1 MMGRKR
7 AKMMSRMT
15 RCALGEERTVDL
27 EKVCEMRR
35 LRAVCGALERK
46 VKMLSV
52 LGGSHQ

>member
-1 MMGRKR
+1 MGRKR
-7 AKMMSRMT
+7 VKMMSRMT
-15 RCALGEERTVDL
+15 CCALGEERTVDL

-52 LGGSHQ
+52 LGWLHQ